1 MRTLYTTEATAHG
14 GRNGHVRSSD
24 GILDLDLQ
32 VPEQMGGHGGATN
45 PEQLFAAGYAACFE
59 GTLREVG
66 RTRMLPLTD
75 VRITARVTLNITD
88 DKRYVLGA
96 ELRGNLTGVS
106 DEDARALMHAAH
118 QICPYSHSMRG
129 NVDVQLLLETD
140 AVPATL
146 ASSHADG
153 VKL

>member
-1 MRTLYTTEATAHG
+1 MKTLYTAEASAHG

-59 GTLREVG
+59 GTLREVA
-66 RTRMLPLTD
+66 RTRKLPLTD

-88 DKRYVLGA
+88 DRRYVLGA
-96 ELRGNLTGVS
+96 ELRGKLAGVS
-106 DEDARALMHAAH
+106 DEEAHTLMHAAH
-118 QICPYSHSMRG
+118 QICPYSNAMRG
-129 NVDVQLLLETD
+129 NVKVRILFETD
-140 AVPATL
+140 TVPVAL
-146 ASSHADG
+146 ASSHTNG
-153 VKL
+153 SNL